1 MKATGQL
8 SEEKTKEMIEK
19 KQRQNRK
26 KKEARKKKKANMNK
40 HEESQES
47 QRREDTDRRS
57 ESRASSLK
65 RAGEHSRIDEIRCSI
80 AARLIQRTWQKYNC
94 LRNEMRSIIED
105 IAIVDYTFR
114 NEKLFDFTQIEIDE
128 SITSRH

>member
-1 MKATGQL
+1 
-8 SEEKTKEMIEK
+8 MIQR
-19 KQRQNRK
+19 KQRQNKK
-26 KKEARKKKKANMNK
+26 KKEARKKKKATMNK
-40 HEESQES
+40 QEESQES
-47 QRREDTDRRS
+47 QGREDTDRRS
-57 ESRASSLK
+57 ESCASSLK
-65 RAGEHSRIDEIRCSI
+65 RAGGHSRIDEIRRSV

-128 SITSRH
+128 SINSRQ